1 MKEQGRS
8 GPRRASWPDKLQV
21 LKCNETEVRDTF
33 VLAGEHAWP
42 DAPENSPQVVMIQ
55 WAQNLE
61 NGIRWKH
68 IKLIRYLRKPNL
80 KQRITHVSTN
90 LNGLRLN
97 VLDSE
102 VGSL

>member
-1 MKEQGRS
+1 MARCPRKFPTS
-8 GPRRASWPDKLQV
+8 GYDS
-21 LKCNETEVRDTF
+21 
-33 VLAGEHAWP
+33 
-42 DAPENSPQVVMIQ
+42 M
-55 WAQNLE
+55 AQNLE